1 MVSGALLVAGTTSD
15 AGKSMVAAGLCRL
28 LARKGIRVAPF
39 KAQNMSNNSAVTVD
53 GGEIGRAQAMQAA
66 AAGLAPHTRF
76 NPVLLKPGSDRTSQL
91 VVRGRAVG
99 QVRAAD
105 YITHR
110 EYLSSLIA
118 DELSSLRSEFDVVI
132 CEGAG
137 SPAEINLRATDL
149 ANMGLA
155 RAADLP
161 VLIVGDIDRGGV
173 LAHFFGTVAVLEPA
187 DQALI
192 AGFLVNKFRGDP
204 ALLAPGLRRL
214 EELTGRPTYGVVPYR
229 DDLWL
234 DTEDS
239 LSVAVGRTVGVPQ
252 PPRGRPGLDVAVIR
266 LPRLSNT
273 TDVEALACEPG
284 VTVRWVHHAADL
296 ANADIVVL
304 PGTRATVS
312 DLAWLRARGLDA
324 AVAAHAAAGRTVLGV
339 CGGFQMLCRR
349 IDDDVESGIGTVDG
363 LGLLDADITFAPEKT
378 LVRHTG
384 ALIGYEIH
392 HGQLTRA
399 GADDWLGIGLRCGPV
414 FGTHWHGLL
423 DNNALRR
430 DWLMAAAVAAGRTGF
445 AVATDTDVPG
455 RRDAQLDILADLL
468 DTHVDVGAIMGLIDS
483 GAPPRPTITTALD
496 RLT

>member
-1 MVSGALLVAGTTSD
+1 M
-15 AGKSMVAAGLCRL
+15 
-28 LARKGIRVAPF
+28 
-39 KAQNMSNNSAVTVD
+39 
-53 GGEIGRAQAMQAA
+53 
-66 AAGLAPHTRF
+66 
-76 NPVLLKPGSDRTSQL
+76 
-91 VVRGRAVG
+91 
-99 QVRAAD
+99 
-105 YITHR
+105 
-110 EYLSSLIA
+110 
-118 DELSSLRSEFDVVI
+118 
-132 CEGAG
+132 
-137 SPAEINLRATDL
+137 
-149 ANMGLA
+149 
-155 RAADLP
+155 
-161 VLIVGDIDRGGV
+161 
-173 LAHFFGTVAVLEPA
+173 LEPA

-204 ALLAPGLRRL
+204 ALLAPGLTRL
-214 EELTGRPTYGVVPYR
+214 EELTGRPTYGVLPFR

-239 LSVAVGRTVGVPQ
+239 LSVTVGRAVGVPQ
-252 PPRGRPGLDVAVIR
+252 PPRGRAGLDVAVIR

-284 VTVRWVHHAADL
+284 VTVRWVHDAADL
-296 ANADIVVL
+296 TNADVVVL

-349 IDDDVESGIGTVDG
+349 IEDTVESGVGTVDG

-378 LVRHTG
+378 LARHTG
-384 ALIGYEIH
+384 GFTGYEIH

-430 DWLMAAAVAAGRTGF
+430 DWLTAAAVAAGRADF
-445 AVATDTDVPG
+445 AVADDTDVPG
-455 RRDAQLDILADLL
+455 RRDAQLDVLADLL
-468 DTHVDVGAIMGLIDS
+468 DTHVDVGSITGLIDN

>member
-1 MVSGALLVAGTTSD
+1 MSGALLVAGTTSD
-15 AGKSMVAAGLCRL
+15 AGKSMVVAGLCRL

-91 VVRGRAVG
+91 VVRGRVAG

-110 EYLSSLIA
+110 EHLAAVIA
-118 DELSSLRSEFDVVI
+118 DELSSLRSEFDVVV

-204 ALLAPGLRRL
+204 ALLAPGLTRL
-214 EELTGRPTYGVVPYR
+214 EELTGRPTYGVLPFR

-239 LSVAVGRTVGVPQ
+239 LSVTAGHTLGVPQ
-252 PPRGRPGLDVAVIR
+252 PPRGSAGLDVAAVR
-266 LPRLSNT
+266 LPRISNT
-273 TDVEALACEPG
+273 TDLEALACEPG
-284 VTVRWVHHAADL
+284 VVVRWVHDAADL
-296 ANADIVVL
+296 AGADVVVL
-304 PGTRATVS
+304 PGSKATVS

-324 AVAAHAAAGRTVLGV
+324 AIAAHAAAGRTVLGV

-349 IDDDVESGIGTVDG
+349 ITDTVESVASGAGTVDG
-363 LGLLDADITFAPEKT
+363 LGLLDADITFAPDKT
-378 LVRHTG
+378 LARHTG
-384 ALIGYEIH
+384 ELTGYEIH
-392 HGQLTRA
+392 HGRLTRA
-399 GADDWLGIGLRCGPV
+399 DADDWLGIGLRNGPV
-414 FGTHWHGLL
+414 FGTHWHGLM
-423 DNNALRR
+423 DNNAVRR
-430 DWLMAAAVAAGRTGF
+430 DWLAAAGPDGFVVAG
-445 AVATDTDVPG
+445 DTDVPA
-455 RRDAQLDILADLL
+455 RRDAQLDVLADLL
-468 DTHVDVGAIMGLIDS
+468 DAHADIAAITGLIDS
-483 GAPPRPTITTALD
+483 GPGPRPTITTTLH
-496 RLT
+496 RLP